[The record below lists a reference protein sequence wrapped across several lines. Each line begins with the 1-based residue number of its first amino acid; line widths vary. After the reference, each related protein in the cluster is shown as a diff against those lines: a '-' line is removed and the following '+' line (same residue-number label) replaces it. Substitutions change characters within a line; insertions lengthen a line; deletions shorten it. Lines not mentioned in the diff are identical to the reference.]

1 MPLCKGK
8 TMARSRLAKRQ
19 AAWGILFVLPAFG
32 GLLLFKVIPIMF
44 ATLVSFADYSTT
56 RGFNGF
62 VGFGNYKFLMADP
75 VFYKSVMITVFFAL
89 ILTLIQIS
97 IALFIAVLVKEP
109 SKLNNAFRVIFFL
122 PVVIS
127 MSITCIIWWIMYAD
141 WGLINSIL
149 SSAGIPRQQ
158 FLASPTWAL
167 WAIIIM
173 LTWKGIGYWMIIYVA
188 GLNNIPQSLYE
199 ASAIDGATRFQQFIH
214 VTLPLLKR
222 VIAFVVVADTT
233 INFLIFAPS
242 YIMTN
247 GGPQG
252 STTLLAFYAYK
263 NAFVYNDLGYASTI
277 SVVLLVLVAVIVAIQ
292 FRLLRASH
300 EY

>member
-1 MPLCKGK
+1 MP
-8 TMARSRLAKRQ
+8 RSRLVKRQ
-19 AAWGILFVLPAFG
+19 AIWGVLFVLPALT
-32 GLLLFKVIPIMF
+32 GLLLFKVAPIMF
-44 ATLVSFADYSTT
+44 SALISFADYSTT

-62 VGFGNYKFLMADP
+62 VGFSNYEFLISDP
-75 VFYKSVMITVFFAL
+75 VFHKSILITVFFAL

-97 IALFIAVLVKEP
+97 IALLIAVLVKKP
-109 SKLNNAFRVIFFL
+109 SKLNNVFRVIFFL
-122 PVVIS
+122 PVVVSI
-127 MSITCIIWWIMYAD
+127 SITCIIWWIMYAD

-149 SSAGIPRQQ
+149 SSIGIPRQQ
-158 FLASPTWAL
+158 FLTSTTWAL

-199 ASAIDGATRFQQFIH
+199 ASAIDGATGLQQFFY

-247 GGPQG
+247 GGPQD

-277 SVVLLVLVAVIVAIQ
+277 SVVLLVLVAVIVALQ